1 MADISPYSIV
11 EKGAK
16 LARDVV
22 VGPFCYI
29 GSGVKIGRGC
39 VIENNVTIVGQTTLG
54 DENHIYPMAVIG
66 ETLDGDEKKS
76 KCIIGSA
83 NNFREHST
91 IYAGTGKE
99 PTRIGKNNLIMI
111 ACQVGPGTQMGDHGI
126 FANCTHIAGQAVIED
141 YVRTSAFSYVARGIR
156 VGAYTFTAGYVQVNC
171 DAPPFAMIQGSPYRV
186 RGVNTHNLKQCGF
199 GEGDIRSLKRAF
211 RDLYNGAGDLK
222 KDVLQDL
229 SGDSKAN
236 QYVKTL
242 VGYLKSRIPNEISN
256 DQV

>member
-1 MADISPYSIV
+1 MMADIFPYSIV

-16 LARDVV
+16 LSRDVV

-29 GSGVKIGRGC
+29 GSGVKIGPGC
-39 VIENNVTIVGQTTLG
+39 VIENNVTIVGQTVIG
-54 DENHIYPMAVIG
+54 EKNHIYPMAVIG
-66 ETLDGDEKKS
+66 QTLEGDETKG
-76 KCIIGSA
+76 KCVIGSA

-91 IYAGTGKE
+91 IYAGTAKK

-141 YVRTSAFSYVARGIR
+141 YVRTSAFSFVDEGIR
-156 VGAYTFTAGYVQVNC
+156 VGAYTFTAGYVQVDH
-171 DAPPFAMIQGSPYRV
+171 DAPPFAMIHGSPYRV

-199 GEGDIRSLKRAF
+199 GEDDIRSLKRAF
-211 RDLYNGAGDLK
+211 RDLYNGTGDLK
-222 KDVLQDL
+222 QDIL
-229 SGDSKAN
+229 KALAADKKAN

-242 VGYLKSRIPNEISN
+242 VGYLKSCKPKGAH
-256 DQV
+256 DD

>member
-16 LARDVV
+16 LAHDVV

-29 GSGVKIGRGC
+29 GSGVKIGKGC

-54 DENHIYPMAVIG
+54 DENHVYPMAVIG
-66 ETLDGDEKKS
+66 ATLDGDEKKG
-76 KCIIGSA
+76 KCIVGSA

-91 IYAGTGKE
+91 IYAGTGKA
-99 PTRIGKNNLIMI
+99 PTQIGKNNLIMI

-126 FANCTHIAGQAVIED
+126 FANCTHIASQAVIED
-141 YVRTSAFSYVARGIR
+141 YVRTSAFSFVDSGIR
-156 VGAYTFTAGYVQVNC
+156 IGAYTFTAGYVQVDS

-199 GEGDIRSLKRAF
+199 GEEDIRSLKRAF
-211 RDLYNGAGDLK
+211 RDLYNGTGDLK
-222 KDVLQDL
+222 KDVLQNL
-229 SGDSKAN
+229 SEDSKAN
-236 QYVKTL
+236 QCVKTL
-242 VGYLKSRIPNEISN
+242 VDYLQSRMPNEASN
-256 DQV
+256 G